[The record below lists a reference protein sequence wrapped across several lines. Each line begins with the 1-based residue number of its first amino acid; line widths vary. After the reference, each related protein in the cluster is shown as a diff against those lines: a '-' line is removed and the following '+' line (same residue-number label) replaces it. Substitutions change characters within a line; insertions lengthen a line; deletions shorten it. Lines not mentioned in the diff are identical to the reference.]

1 MYYKYITN
9 CHKYYKE
16 KPYLFCLDIFNNWT
30 IKKVIINLS
39 INNNDV
45 QK

>member
-16 KPYLFCLDIFNNWT
+16 KTLFILSGHFYKQT
-30 IKKVIINLS
+30 IKKVIINLP
-39 INNNDV
+39 INNNDL